1 MKTSLRSQLWFWM
14 LPVVAVWIISM
25 ALVYTFATSLARS
38 IYDEELAEVARSIST
53 GFTTSEGLFAVELH
67 PQAIKLLTY
76 DLSDKFYYQV
86 VGPHGRLVAGER
98 NFPEAPA
105 TPSSGGPV
113 FSDGQLHGQAVRI
126 ATVPVPVDAGGVAMV
141 RVAETLTARHQL
153 ANRILLA
160 VLVPG
165 VICIF
170 LLGAT
175 LYVAIGKSLAPLESI
190 RKNVDERSFSDLHPL
205 PEANVPVE
213 VASLVR
219 AINLLLSRLQFDIEG
234 HRRFVANAAHQLR
247 TPLAGIQTQ
256 TELALSEDDAQS
268 RQDILRKIHIG
279 AERGSRLVHQLLTL
293 ARVDESL
300 KDSSQRQTDSVD
312 LTALVASCIEE
323 LLEDAQEKKL
333 EIAFAAAEAEAGPVL
348 AVNGSALMLREMLLN
363 IIDNAI
369 RYAQT
374 EGATVEVALRRDGDR
389 AIVEVCDNGCGIPE
403 AEQPRI
409 FERFYRVLGS
419 PPGGSGLGLAIVQEI
434 AAAHHGT
441 VTLVSTPSQG
451 TRVTVSL
458 PCS

>member
-1 MKTSLRSQLWFWM
+1 MNTSLRSQLWLWM
-14 LPVVAVWIISM
+14 LPVLAVWIISM
-25 ALVYTFATSLARS
+25 ALVYTFATNLARS

-53 GFTTSEGLFAVELH
+53 GFKTNEGLFAVELH
-67 PQAIKLLTY
+67 PQAIKVLTY

-86 VGPHGRLVAGER
+86 VGPHGRLVAGEQD
-98 NFPEAPA
+98 FPQAPVA
-105 TPSSGGPV
+105 LPSGGPV
-113 FSDGQLHGQAVRI
+113 FSDGQLHGRAVRI
-126 ATVPVPVDAGGVAMV
+126 ATVPVPVDAGGIAMV
-141 RVAETLTARHQL
+141 RVAETLTAREQL

-170 LLGAT
+170 LLGGT

-190 RKNVDERSFSDLHPL
+190 RKNVDTRSFSDLHPL
-205 PEANVPVE
+205 PETNVPVE

-219 AINLLLSRLQFDIEG
+219 AINLLLSRLQIDIEG

-256 TELALSEDDAQS
+256 TELALSEDDDQS

-300 KDSSQRQTDSVD
+300 KKESSERQTDSVD
-312 LTALVASCIEE
+312 LAALVSSCLEE

-333 EIAFAAAEAEAGPVL
+333 ELSVSAPDNSLV
-348 AVNGSALMLREMLLN
+348 VNGNALMLREMVLN

-369 RYAQT
+369 RYSQSCTA
-374 EGATVEVALRRDGDR
+374 VEVALRKEGNR
-389 AIVEVCDNGCGIPE
+389 AIVEISDNGCGIPME
-403 AEQPRI
+403 EQPRI

-434 AAAHHGT
+434 AAAHDGA
-441 VTLVSTPSQG
+441 VTLVSNPDEG
-451 TRVTVSL
+451 TRVTVAL
-458 PCS
+458 PCTPASR